1 MKKPLIIFAI
11 VLIIL
16 LMSVFQAGCNNKPE
30 IPEAPPEASLT
41 PYRISPEEASVVMGA
56 SLPLPTYLPE
66 GYNVTGIYVLEHND
80 YSEHMV
86 LLISDET
93 IGEKQLPDM
102 QSVPWKIKMNVT
114 LYRRGQVGGLKL
126 VGKWFKIGSTD
137 GVLLTRETTNDLWWI
152 FPYPEPPGQ
161 YEIKLSAIKEI
172 PEEELVTIARSVL
185 VQD

>member
-16 LMSVFQAGCNNKPE
+16 LISVFQAGCNNKLE

-93 IGEKQLPDM
+93 IGEKNYLTCKVYP
-102 QSVPWKIKMNVT
+102 
-114 LYRRGQVGGLKL
+114 
-126 VGKWFKIGSTD
+126 GK
-137 GVLLTRETTNDLWWI
+137 
-152 FPYPEPPGQ
+152 
-161 YEIKLSAIKEI
+161 
-172 PEEELVTIARSVL
+172 
-185 VQD
+185 